1 MKYSTVIVIL
11 ARPLPGCSLGGRELA
26 RAISSTCLIWQ
37 SGATRKRRRLHGRDF
52 PASIGPLPEDLIN
65 FLGRIGVLLHAVEIS
80 NSSAQRCT
88 GCNCFICLN
97 HRATNSQHKC
107 KEICEG
113 LGLDKSVPLTPIAED
128 TPETAKNKKR
138 LKSPTRRRKM
148 GLGGLRAPV

>member
-1 MKYSTVIVIL
+1 M
-11 ARPLPGCSLGGRELA
+11 LPGGSRVGPGHQQYLPDLA
-26 RAISSTCLIWQ
+26 VRGDA
-37 SGATRKRRRLHGRDF
+37 RKRRRLHGRDF
-52 PASIGPLPEDLIN
+52 PASIGPLPKFLIN

-128 TPETAKNKKR
+128 TP
-138 LKSPTRRRKM
+138 
-148 GLGGLRAPV
+148 